1 MSRRKSSS
9 SSYGG
14 LPPVR
19 PGETLPRLQT
29 VVATSPEN
37 PAGDPNIRP
46 HEAGEVAGK
55 VIGGGL
61 GLLLGAV
68 LIVLILGPILW
79 APVWA
84 GLRAARLVS
93 GPWAPWLVGLAA
105 GAVAAFVQVLLLIQ
119 RSPIL
124 RYPVV
129 ALFALIWV
137 GGLWLEFTAPR
148 HDWITTAPALHMPGT
163 WDWVLIAVGT
173 VLYAGVYL
181 LALNRFG
188 KGRWARKWQLIKS

>member
-1 MSRRKSSS
+1 MFKRKSP
-9 SSYGG
+9 SYGG

-19 PGETLPRLQT
+19 PGEPLPRLQT
-29 VVATSPEN
+29 IVATSPEN
-37 PAGDPNIRP
+37 PGGDPNIRP

-61 GLLLGAV
+61 GLLVGAV
-68 LIVLILGPILW
+68 LIILMLGPILW
-79 APVWA
+79 APLWA
-84 GLRAARLVS
+84 GLRVARLA
-93 GPWAPWLVGLAA
+93 PDPLWAWLAGLAV
-105 GAVAAFVQVLLLIQ
+105 GVLAALAQAWLLIQ
-119 RSPIL
+119 RSPIV

-137 GGLWLEFTAPR
+137 GGLWLEFTSPR

-163 WDWVLIAVGT
+163 WSWVLIGVGT

-181 LALNRFG
+181 LTLSRFG
-188 KGRWARKWQLIKS
+188 QGRWARKWQLIKA